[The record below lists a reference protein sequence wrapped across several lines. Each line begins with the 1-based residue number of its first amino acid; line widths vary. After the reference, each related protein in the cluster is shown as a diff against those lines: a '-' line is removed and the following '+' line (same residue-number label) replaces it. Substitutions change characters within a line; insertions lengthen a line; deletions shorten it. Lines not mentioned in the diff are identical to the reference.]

1 MPPSVST
8 GDACAALTV
17 PVESRAGPSDH
28 GAYLGLGYKSFIGP
42 DDAALVHRLS
52 TKWEKP
58 YYGLYLPAGFHSS
71 LADSWRRTSLQE
83 GSISFG

>member
-1 MPPSVST
+1 MRIQA
-8 GDACAALTV
+8 GAACAKLTV
-17 PVESRAGPSDH
+17 PVVSKVSPGGH
-28 GAYLGLGYKSFIGP
+28 GAYLGLGYKSFAGP
-42 DDAALVHRLS
+42 DNEALVHRLS

-58 YYGLYLPAGFHSS
+58 YYGLYLPPRFHSS